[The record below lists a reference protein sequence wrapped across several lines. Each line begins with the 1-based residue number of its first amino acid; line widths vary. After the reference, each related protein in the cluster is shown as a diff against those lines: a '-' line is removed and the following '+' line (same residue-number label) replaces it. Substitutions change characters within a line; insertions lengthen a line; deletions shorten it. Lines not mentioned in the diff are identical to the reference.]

1 MQCDGNSAAACGIYG
16 VACGENNLLWMEG
29 IPRYVVI
36 NDTLKIALMFHTGY
50 SPAVANFERGPI
62 LGKKG
67 THHHD
72 EEKDLVG
79 W

>member
-1 MQCDGNSAAACGIYG
+1 MTRSMH
-16 VACGENNLLWMEG
+16 GELSVFN
-29 IPRYVVI
+29 
-36 NDTLKIALMFHTGY
+36 AMFHTGY

-62 LGKKG
+62 LGEKG

>member
-1 MQCDGNSAAACGIYG
+1 M
-16 VACGENNLLWMEG
+16 VEG
-29 IPRYVVI
+29 II

-62 LGKKG
+62 LGEKG